1 MPRFPFLRHA
11 RVTLLALVLVAAA
24 AMLLLVTPPPAA
36 ALICG
41 AGNYPSVD
49 VTYYSGPEHKKEVGE
64 YFGCAGDLTGQ
75 ETDYYISLP
84 VCCPGD

>member
-1 MPRFPFLRHA
+1 MPRFLFLRHA
-11 RVTLLALVLVAAA
+11 RITLLALVLVAAA

-41 AGNYPSVD
+41 GDSYPSVN
-49 VTYYSGPEHKKEVGE
+49 VIYYSGPEHKKEVGE
-64 YFGCAGDLTGQ
+64 YFGCTGDLTGQ
-75 ETDYYISLP
+75 ETDYHISLQ

>member
-36 ALICG
+36 AVICG
-41 AGNYPSVD
+41 PDSYLSAN
-49 VTYYSGPEHKKEVGE
+49 VTYYSGPKHKTEVGE
-64 YFGCAGDLTGQ
+64 YFGCTGDLTGE